1 MLDFSEIV
9 EKTLHHSELEPDRG
23 IRIFSPWRMVV
34 PRTLLS
40 AAISVAIQ
48 YQKGFKAVV
57 PAPMITYEVWG
68 G

>member
-1 MLDFSEIV
+1 MITFNEIL
-9 EKTLHHSELEPDRG
+9 EKTLHHSGLEPDQG

-40 AAISVAIQ
+40 ASISVAIQ
-48 YQKGFKAVV
+48 YQKGFQAVV
-57 PAPMITYEVWG
+57 PAPIITHELWG